1 MLTHPQIKY
10 QRFTIEP
17 FPTRTWCNNQLT
29 TAPRWCS
36 SDLRDGNQAL
46 INPMDTDKKLYLFNH
61 LVAIGFK
68 EIEVAFPSASET
80 ELSRNCRRH
89 KTLRQYPYEKQTIPN
104 RS

>member
-1 MLTHPQIKY
+1 MLTKPQTKY
-10 QRFTIEP
+10 QRVTGEP
-17 FPTRTWCNNQLT
+17 CSTRTGFNNHLT

-80 ELSRNCRRH
+80 EPSRDCRRP
-89 KTLRQYPYEKQTIPN
+89 KTLRQYPYEKQTIQG